1 VLAIVTIAFAIFAG
15 RLDAQE
21 GRFSLGA
28 LAGADVADQA
38 GEDAFAPHDRIGF
51 IGGATSVFRL
61 SGRWS
66 VQLDALYVQ
75 KGGRENNDSDPSD
88 PENVFH
94 VDYLEIPLL
103 LKFSFSES
111 GTRPAIYV
119 GPSLDFELSC
129 SYDVYP
135 DGESR
140 PAECADTGLQTKPV
154 DFGITFGLDVEVPL
168 GSGWLV
174 VDGRG
179 VVALDSLDDSEAS
192 LDYRNRILALMV
204 GYRFTL

>member
-1 VLAIVTIAFAIFAG
+1 MLAIATIAFAIFAG
-15 RLDAQE
+15 RLEAQE
-21 GRFSLGA
+21 SSFSLGA
-28 LAGADVADQA
+28 LVGADVADQA

-51 IGGATSVFRL
+51 IGGATSVLRL
-61 SGRWS
+61 SGRWA

-75 KGGRENNDSDPSD
+75 KGGRENNDSNPSD

-111 GTRPAIYV
+111 GTRPEIFV
-119 GPSLDFELSC
+119 GPTLDFELSC

-135 DGESR
+135 EGESR
-140 PAECADTGLQTKPV
+140 PAECAATGLQTRSV

-174 VDGRG
+174 IDGRG
-179 VVALDSLDDSEAS
+179 VVALNTLDDSEAS
-192 LDYRNRILALMV
+192 LDYKNRILALMV
-204 GYRFTL
+204 GYRFAL